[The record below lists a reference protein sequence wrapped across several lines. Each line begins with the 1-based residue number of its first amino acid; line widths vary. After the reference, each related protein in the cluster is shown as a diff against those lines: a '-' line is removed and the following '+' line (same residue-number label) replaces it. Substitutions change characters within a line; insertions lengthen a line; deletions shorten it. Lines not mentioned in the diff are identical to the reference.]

1 MKLRNMS
8 VRSGRNLREL
18 PLVAYSFEK
27 LVWNIYGVSVKI
39 RLLVVFTLTPNI
51 MRMFISESHDSL
63 HLFFM
68 TLDAEESFFDYP
80 GKE

>member
-27 LVWNIYGVSVKI
+27 LVWNIWGQ
-39 RLLVVFTLTPNI
+39 NI
-51 MRMFISESHDSL
+51 WGQWNIWNIWGQCKNTITGSFL
-63 HLFFM
+63 H
-68 TLDAEESFFDYP
+68 
-80 GKE
+80 